1 MEYQDIYIEQYDWN
15 VRVYYNFTNR
25 KTADILQYLYDNNY
39 DEYIIDSMYSRLS
52 TSSYNFGAT
61 VINNAYKDAVVII
74 SKATCPQEFFNTL
87 IHELN
92 HLSDFIASYYHIS
105 HTGET
110 ISYLIGDIGML
121 LFPKAGKYLC
131 N

>member
-1 MEYQDIYIEQYDWN
+1 MEYQDIYIKQYDWN
-15 VRVYYNFTNR
+15 VRIYYNFTNR
-25 KTADILQYLYDNNY
+25 KTADILQYLYDNDY
-39 DEYIIDSMYSRLS
+39 DENVIDSMYSSLS

-61 VINNAYKDAVVII
+61 VINKKNRDAVVII
-74 SKATCPQEFFNTL
+74 SKATYPQEFFNTL